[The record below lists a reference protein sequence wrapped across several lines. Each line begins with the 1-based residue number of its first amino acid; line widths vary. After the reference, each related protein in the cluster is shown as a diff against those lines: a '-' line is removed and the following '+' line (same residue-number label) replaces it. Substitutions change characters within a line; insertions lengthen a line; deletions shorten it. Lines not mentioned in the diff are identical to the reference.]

1 MIAESIP
8 VTVCFIYKQA
18 EYSLLALSRFT
29 LRSTHMN
36 GVLQKSNI

>member
-18 EYSLLALSRFT
+18 EYSLLAVSIFT
-29 LRSTHMN
+29 LLSTHVN
-36 GVLQKSNI
+36 GVL